1 MRNLVTKRVAT
12 WCFLALAV
20 PAVVAAAPAADAP
33 GSLTLDAAVR
43 LALENNRSLE
53 TARLQVEKATEELL
67 ADKTRR
73 LPSFKSTVSASQLLT
88 PVTFSFPEGA
98 FGTFP
103 GTGPIPSKDTNI
115 STPRRI
121 NVFVNSQV
129 SQPLTQLFRI
139 NLGIAN
145 AAVTRD
151 VNREQ
156 LRDQELALANSVKRV
171 YFGILQ
177 AQSALNASDE
187 AIALYR
193 ELDRTL
199 TVRVAQKVSLRS
211 DALDVQTRLAQ
222 EELTRLTTADT
233 LASQKEQLN
242 QLLGRDI
249 RTEFEVEPVTEASSF
264 EVDLAAAERR
274 ALDERPDVK
283 QARLKVAQ
291 ADLDRRAK
299 RTERIPDVGLVAS
312 YVSNFNMDV
321 MPQNMAMA
329 GVQVSWEPFDWGRKG
344 RELAAKSQVVNQAR
358 LALHETEDRVIL
370 DVNARFRKLQE
381 NRALLKVAAMAQASA
396 REKVRVKSNQFQAES
411 ALIADVL
418 HARADLATSNDQY
431 QQALLAFWTAK
442 ADFERAVGE
451 DVIR

>member
-1 MRNLVTKRVAT
+1 MTKRVAT
-12 WCFLALAV
+12 WCFLTFAI
-20 PAVVAAAPAADAP
+20 PAVLRAAPAP
-33 GSLTLDAAVR
+33 GAEEKLTLDAAVR
-43 LALENNRSLE
+43 LAFENNRSLAA
-53 TARLQVEKATEELL
+53 ARLQVEKATEELL

-88 PVTFSFPEGA
+88 PVNFSFPAGA

-103 GTGPIPSKDTNI
+103 GTGPIPASDTNI
-115 STPRRI
+115 TTPRNI
-121 NVFVNSQV
+121 NVFLNSQV

-145 AAVTRD
+145 AAAARD
-151 VNREQ
+151 LNREQ
-156 LRDQELALANSVKRV
+156 VRDQELSLANSVKRL
-171 YFGILQ
+171 YFAILQ
-177 AQSALNASDE
+177 GRSALTASDE

-199 TVRVAQKVSLRS
+199 SVRVAQKVALRS
-211 DALDVQTRLAQ
+211 DSLDVQTRLAQ

-233 LASQKEQLN
+233 IASQKEQLN
-242 QLLGRDI
+242 QLVGRDL
-249 RTEFEVEPVTEASSF
+249 RTEFDVEAVAEASMV
-264 EVDLAAAERR
+264 EVDLRAAQRR

-283 QARLKVAQ
+283 QARLKVVQ

-299 RTERIPDVGLVAS
+299 KTERIPDVALVAS

-344 RELAAKSQVVNQAR
+344 RELAAKSQVVNQAQLTLR
-358 LALHETEDRVIL
+358 ETEDRVIL

-381 NRALLKVAAMAQASA
+381 NRALVNVAAMSQSAA
-396 REKVRVKSNQFQAES
+396 REKLRIKSNQFQSES

-431 QQALLAFWTAK
+431 QQALLAFWTAR